1 MTAMHLMNSRVIALV
16 RGVPKSF
23 AKAVMDEHSAA
34 ALGGKAI
41 DWALASKQHA
51 GYVDALS
58 KIVDSVQT
66 LPALEAHP
74 DCPFVEDTVV
84 YARGIAVTL
93 RQGHDSRIGEVDAVR
108 EALAT
113 NPALKCVKTVHMEDP
128 DARCDGGDV
137 LFTGRHMFVGI
148 SERTNKAGAAA
159 LAEAFGPSLPV
170 IPVPVTGALHLKS
183 LVSLLR
189 PGVLL
194 FARNDAGQEAVAS
207 MALDVGETA
216 YKAIGVP
223 DQPSA
228 NVVSVIHKGQ
238 WRGALIQGG
247 RCEESRWLIR
257 KCFTEKEQAKVLEID
272 YSEMIKP
279 DAALTCC
286 SVLLGGQPA

>member
-1 MTAMHLMNSRVIALV
+1 
-16 RGVPKSF
+16 
-23 AKAVMDEHSAA
+23 MDKESAA
-34 ALGGKAI
+34 ALGGKGI
-41 DWALASKQHA
+41 DWALASKQHT

-58 KIVDSVQT
+58 KIVDSVET

-93 RQGHDSRIGEVDAVR
+93 RQGHESRRGEVDSVR
-108 EALAT
+108 EALASR
-113 NPALKCVKTVHMEDP
+113 PALKCVQLKHMEDP
-128 DARCDGGDV
+128 GAQCDGGDV

-148 SERTNKAGAAA
+148 SDRTNEAGAAA
-159 LAEAFGPSLPV
+159 LAKAFGASLPV

-194 FARNDAGQEAVAS
+194 FAKNDAGMEAVAR
-207 MALDVGETA
+207 MAAEVGQSA

-223 DQPSA
+223 DQTSA
-228 NVVSVIHKGQ
+228 NVVSVIHKGE

-247 RCEESRWLIR
+247 RCDESRWLIR
-257 KCFTEKEQAKVLEID
+257 KCFTEKEQARVLEVD